1 MTKNDTAP
9 KVPFRMSEIPSLA
22 PIVTKAIV
30 EAGISIVPGKVTDM
44 HGQIFANFTLPSSD
58 VAEMT
63 ASDLFLDYLKPAT
76 EEISRQIIK
85 YADGCDLC
93 VATAPLPPAG
103 NPVVGFR
110 CLGGKIPVNIYI
122 ARRDKPDRHQ
132 FIIEARV
139 TRVTR
144 VEKED
149 GA

>member
-1 MTKNDTAP
+1 MTRDNTHP
-9 KVPFRMSEIPSLA
+9 KVPFRMSEVPSLA

-44 HGQIFANFTLPSSD
+44 HGQIFANFTLPSEK

-76 EEISRQIIK
+76 EEIARKIIK

-93 VATAPLPPAG
+93 VAAAPLPPAG
-103 NPVVGFR
+103 NLVVGFR
-110 CLGGKIPVNIYI
+110 CIGGKIPVNIYI
-122 ARRDKPDRHQ
+122 ARRDAPDRHQ

-139 TRVTR
+139 TRV
-144 VEKED
+144 EKED

>member
-1 MTKNDTAP
+1 MMKNPTHP
-9 KVPFRMSEIPSLA
+9 KIPFRMSEVPSLA

-44 HGQIFANFTLPSSD
+44 HGQIFANFTLPSSE
-58 VAEMT
+58 VEKMT
-63 ASDLFLDYLKPAT
+63 ASDLFLDFLKPAT
-76 EEISRQIIK
+76 EEVSRRIIK
-85 YADGCDLC
+85 YADGGDLC
-93 VATAPLPPAG
+93 VAAAPLPPAG

-122 ARRDKPDRHQ
+122 ARRDVPDRHQ

-139 TRVTR
+139 TRV
-144 VEKED
+144 EKED

>member
-1 MTKNDTAP
+1 MTNTTP

-22 PIVTKAIV
+22 PIVTEAIV
-30 EAGISIVPGKVTDM
+30 EAGVSIVPGKVTDM
-44 HGQIFANFTLPSSD
+44 HGQIFANFSLPSEK
-58 VAEMT
+58 VAGMT
-63 ASDLFLDYLKPAT
+63 AFDLFLDYLKPAT
-76 EEISRQIIK
+76 EEVARKIIE
-85 YADGCDLC
+85 YAGGCDLC
-93 VATAPLPPAG
+93 VAAAPLPPKG

-122 ARRDKPDRHQ
+122 ARRDSPDRHQ
-132 FIIEARV
+132 FIIE